1 MTLRESIQLRCKY
14 SLLILILKLE
24 IRYIVRFKISIRMF
38 SNDDIYTLL
47 VWELLLIKIDD
58 KNKIIKKGF

>member
-1 MTLRESIQLRCKY
+1 
-14 SLLILILKLE
+14 
-24 IRYIVRFKISIRMF
+24 MF

>member
-1 MTLRESIQLRCKY
+1 MTLIESIQLRCKY